1 MLEAVPQTRGASN
14 IVVEGKA
21 DYTLQ
26 ELNEASNKS
35 VEVWKELD
43 LDFVAVD
50 EEYNALIVGAYE
62 WTEEKKQTFYR
73 SSRNTKCYI
82 SNSRPIRRTTD
93 RICNRRK

>member
-35 VEVWKELD
+35 VEVWK
-43 LDFVAVD
+43 
-50 EEYNALIVGAYE
+50 
-62 WTEEKKQTFYR
+62 
-73 SSRNTKCYI
+73 S
-82 SNSRPIRRTTD
+82 
-93 RICNRRK
+93 